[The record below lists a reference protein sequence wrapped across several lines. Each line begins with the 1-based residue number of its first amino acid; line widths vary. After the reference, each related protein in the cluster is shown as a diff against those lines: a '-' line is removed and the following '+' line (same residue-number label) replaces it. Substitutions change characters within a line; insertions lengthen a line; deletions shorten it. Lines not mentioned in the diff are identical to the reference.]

1 MTIKKFQGKTEAE
14 AVEKAR
20 AEFGAEAVI
29 MNVKEIKPRGFFKSF
44 KSSTFEVTAA
54 VDEKESHASSVALLM
69 ALSLVSTALYLHRG
83 SMTIGDALPYLPGA
97 LAGSAAGALLMP
109 KISTKWLRR
118 IFGLLMIYGG
128 IRMVTG

>member
-54 VDEKESHASSVALLM
+54 V
-69 ALSLVSTALYLHRG
+69 
-83 SMTIGDALPYLPGA
+83 
-97 LAGSAAGALLMP
+97 
-109 KISTKWLRR
+109 
-118 IFGLLMIYGG
+118 
-128 IRMVTG
+128 

>member
-1 MTIKKFQGKTEAE
+1 MNETNPTTGKLKKCFPLAGGFFTGILNGL
-14 AVEKAR
+14 
-20 AEFGAEAVI
+20 FGAGGGMVAV
-29 MNVKEIKPRGFFKSF
+29 PFLRSGGL
-44 KSSTFEVTAA
+44 
-54 VDEKESHASSVALLM
+54 DEKESHASSVALLM

>member
-1 MTIKKFQGKTEAE
+1 MNETNPTTGKLKKCLPLAGGFFTGILNGL
-14 AVEKAR
+14 
-20 AEFGAEAVI
+20 FGAGGGMVAV
-29 MNVKEIKPRGFFKSF
+29 PFLRSGGL
-44 KSSTFEVTAA
+44 
-54 VDEKESHASSVALLM
+54 DEKESHASSVALLM
-69 ALSLVSTALYLHRG
+69 ALSLVSTALYLHRC
-83 SMTIGDALPYLPGA
+83 SITIGDALPYLPGA